1 MCVGGVCVCV
11 CVCVCGVVCVYLFL
25 SLCVC
30 VHTCVVHMWEFQNC
44 KQFSVTSLGSLVY
57 GGSAYVFL
65 MVMIHCN
72 GTATRGLHW
81 CRRSH
86 N

>member
-1 MCVGGVCVCV
+1 MCVCV
-11 CVCVCGVVCVYLFL
+11 CVCVRVRVYI
-25 SLCVC
+25 C
-30 VHTCVVHMWEFQNC
+30 TCIVLMCELQNC
-44 KQFSVTSLGSLVY
+44 KQFSVASLGSLVY

-72 GTATRGLHW
+72 GTATRGLNW
-81 CRRSH
+81 CRLSH